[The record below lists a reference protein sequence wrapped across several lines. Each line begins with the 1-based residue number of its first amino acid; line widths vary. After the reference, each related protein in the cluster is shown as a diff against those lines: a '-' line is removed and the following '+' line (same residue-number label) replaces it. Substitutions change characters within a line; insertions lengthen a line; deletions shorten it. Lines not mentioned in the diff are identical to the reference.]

1 MRQFPEFTN
10 IYIQDTLTSTNI
22 DKNKTSN
29 VSLTVDGY
37 EDQIMQSLRDL
48 RSSWTGWSVMV
59 EVLSRFPKRMI
70 IQPWRQQV
78 YQNSSGAWQQFN
90 ATAGAQNYR
99 DATPAGKP
107 FLKCGGPEQSQPIM
121 ERPWYFPFITRP
133 QTGTGI
139 GSDTVINFTPSMWTS
154 PQTGAAF
161 GATNSVGPGVLPDEI
176 LFHEMVHG
184 MRQMA
189 GTSQCAAT
197 PDRPGMDT
205 LEEFMAIVIS
215 NVYRSE
221 KNRPGLR
228 ADHAGFLPLP
238 PAQATSQ
245 GFLDVDKDKPTNNL
259 QRMKQLKTEHP
270 KLVENMKR
278 VGAVFNPFKLI

>member
-10 IYIQDTLTSTNI
+10 IYIQDTLTSTN
-22 DKNKTSN
+22 NNTS
-29 VSLTVDGY
+29 VTMTVDGY
-37 EDQIMQSLRDL
+37 EDQIMQILRAL
-48 RSSWTGWSVMV
+48 RNKWTGWAVMC
-59 EVLSRFPKRMI
+59 EVLSRYPKRMI
-70 IQPWRQQV
+70 IQPWRYQV
-78 YQNSSGAWQQFN
+78 YQDSNGRWQQFN
-90 ATAGAQNYR
+90 ATAGAQNYL

-107 FLKCGGPEQSQPIM
+107 FLQCGGPQQNQPIM
-121 ERPWYFPFITRP
+121 ERPWYFPFITKA

-139 GSDTVINFTPSMWTS
+139 GSDTIINFTPGMWTS
-154 PQTGAAF
+154 PQTSTAF
-161 GATNSVGPGVLPDEI
+161 GAASGTGPGVLPDEI

-189 GTSQCAAT
+189 GTAQCAAT

-221 KNRPGLR
+221 ANRPGLR

-245 GFLDVDKDKPTNNL
+245 SFLDFDKDKPTNNL
-259 QRMKQLKTEHP
+259 QRMKQLKTEHS
-270 KLVENMKR
+270 KLVEKLKQ
-278 VGAVFNPFKLI
+278 VSAVFNPFKLM